1 MNDGSTNI
9 TFRSKGVSLKALE
22 KGAQKRYPF
31 LKLNDA
37 ILELYKY
44 IYDGCTANIDL
55 CNGGPIFKF
64 DKSFTV
70 ESLASFDRRIHR

>member
-1 MNDGSTNI
+1 MNDGSTNV

-22 KGAQKRYPF
+22 KASQKRYPF
-31 LKLNDA
+31 MGIVDS
-37 ILELYKY
+37 IRELYKY
-44 IYDGCTANIDL
+44 IYDGGTANVDL

-70 ESLASFDRRIHR
+70 ESLASFDQRIHR